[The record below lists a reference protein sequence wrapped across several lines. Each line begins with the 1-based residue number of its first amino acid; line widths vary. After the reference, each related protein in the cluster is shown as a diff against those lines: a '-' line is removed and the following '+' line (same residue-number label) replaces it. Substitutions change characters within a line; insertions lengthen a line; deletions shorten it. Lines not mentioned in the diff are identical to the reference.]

1 MEQVTRLRWASGL
14 AGLFLLL
21 ACSGTLEDPG
31 GANANPSGS
40 TGSGSGASSGG
51 ADTGA
56 GNGSATGAGPGSASG
71 GATNTGSTGNTAG
84 AGNAATGGSG
94 TTGQGGSVS
103 TGGSVTVTTPPAN
116 PGFVVARRLNHAEY
130 NNTVR
135 DLLGTTLTPA
145 NDFPADDLGGD
156 FDTVGSALSLSPSYV
171 AAYEKA
177 AQALTTELFADAT
190 RKAKVVTCNVDIAG
204 DSCAQTVLT
213 AFVRRAW
220 RRPIAAEELQALMTP
235 LAKAKEL
242 ALTPSEGLRSALTA
256 ALMSP
261 FFVFKLE
268 IDPDPS
274 TKAVR
279 KLSPHELATRL
290 SYALWG
296 TMPDDALNQ
305 AADGGQLSTDEQVGE
320 QVDRMLEDTRADALL
335 DGFAGRWLG
344 YRDLDT
350 HEVDKAK
357 FPKFTAALAQAMD
370 SEASRFVQEF
380 LRGTRPVSELMNARF
395 TFVNSALASH
405 YGLTASGASAT
416 QFVRVDT
423 TSAPR
428 AGLLTL
434 GALLTNTSFAS
445 RTSPVRRGEFVF
457 SHLLCDTVPPPPPD
471 VPTLPENASVGT
483 LRERLEQHRADPAC
497 SGCHTLMDPIGFGLE
512 NYDAIGVYRTQDGS
526 AQVNATGS
534 LPDGRAFNGALEL
547 GAILAND
554 PRFPVCVT
562 KKFMTYAIGRLMNQP
577 DDAAWASY
585 LSGRSQAGGGSLP
598 GLIRTVVLS
607 DSFRSRQQQP
617 L

>member
-1 MEQVTRLRWASGL
+1 MEQVTRLRWASGV
-14 AGLFLLL
+14 AGLSLLL

-31 GANANPSGS
+31 GANANSSGNS
-40 TGSGSGASSGG
+40 GSGSGGSE
-51 ADTGA
+51 TGA
-56 GNGSATGAGPGSASG
+56 GNGSATGAGPGAASG
-71 GATNTGSTGNTAG
+71 GATSTGSTGNTPG
-84 AGNAATGGSG
+84 AGNTAAGGTG
-94 TTGQGGSVS
+94 TIGQGGTSTAG
-103 TGGSVTVTTPPAN
+103 TGGTVTVTTPPAN
-116 PGFVVARRLNHAEY
+116 PGFVVARRLNHSEY

-135 DLLGTTLTPA
+135 DLLGTALTPA
-145 NDFPADDLGGD
+145 SDFPADDLGGD

-190 RKAKVVTCNVDIAG
+190 RKARVVTCNVDTAG
-204 DSCAQTVLT
+204 NACAQTVLT

-220 RRPIAAEELQALMTP
+220 RRPIAAEELGALMTP
-235 LAKAKEL
+235 VAKAKEL
-242 ALTPSEGLRSALTA
+242 ALTPSEGLRAALA
-256 ALMSP
+256 AVLMSP
-261 FFVFKLE
+261 FFIFKLE
-268 IDPDPS
+268 IDPDSS

-279 KLSPHELATRL
+279 KLSPYELATRL
-290 SYALWG
+290 SYALWS

-305 AADGGQLSTDEQVGE
+305 AADGGQLSSDEQVTA
-320 QVDRMLEDTRADALL
+320 QVERMLKDTRADTLL
-335 DGFAGRWLG
+335 DGFAGRWLD

-357 FPKFTAALAQAMD
+357 FPKFTVALSQAMET
-370 SEASRFVQEF
+370 EASRFVQDF
-380 LRGTRPVSELMNARF
+380 LRGTRPVSELMNAKF

-423 TSAPR
+423 SNAPR

-434 GALLTNTSFAS
+434 GALLTNTSFSS

-471 VPTLPENASVGT
+471 VPTLPENATAGT
-483 LRERLEQHRADPAC
+483 QRERLEQHRADPAC
-497 SGCHTLMDPIGFGLE
+497 SGCHALMDPIGFGLE
-512 NYDAIGVYRTQDGS
+512 NYDAIGVYRTQDGT
-526 AQVNATGS
+526 AQVNATGT

-547 GAILAND
+547 GTILASD
-554 PRFPVCVT
+554 PRFPVCAT

-577 DDAAWASY
+577 DDAAWANY
-585 LSGRSQAGGGSLP
+585 LSGRSLAGGGSLP